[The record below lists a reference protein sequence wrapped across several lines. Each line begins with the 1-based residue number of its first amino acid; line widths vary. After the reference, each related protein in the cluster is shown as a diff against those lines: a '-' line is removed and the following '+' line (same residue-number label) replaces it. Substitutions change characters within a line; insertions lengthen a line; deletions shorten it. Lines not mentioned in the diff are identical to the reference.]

1 MESCDFAV
9 VGSGPGGYIA
19 AIRAAQ
25 LGYSVTVIE
34 KEEQLG
40 GICLNWGC
48 IPTKALLKSAE
59 VYSKLLKAD
68 SFGVTV
74 KGDISVDIAKVVS
87 RSREAVGKLGG
98 GVAGLMNKHGIKVLR
113 GYARMQGGGKVSIK
127 SGKGESVLA
136 AKHIILATGASLRR
150 IPGLDEK
157 MLWTARDAMVPDSLP
172 KSLLIVGS
180 GAIGVEFASFYSC
193 MGSKVSLLE
202 MCDCILPLE
211 DREVSAFMH
220 KQLLSRGVEIL
231 TCGSI
236 KSLKRNGP
244 KMEAEIQ
251 LNNKG
256 SATTAT
262 IQCDK
267 VLSAI
272 GISPNSGDL
281 GLENTK
287 ATLDKRGY
295 ISVNDYC
302 CTSEPGL
309 YAIGDVAGPPCLA
322 HKASHQAV
330 ICVENIAA
338 SAGILPERPHVL
350 SARNIPSC
358 IYSAPQVA
366 SIGLTE
372 EQAKA
377 QGFEVR
383 VGTAWASCN
392 GKAIVSG
399 AVDGFAKVIL
409 DATTGELLGAHM
421 VGEEVTEMIN
431 GYIIGKKVE
440 ATDLDLLSAVF
451 PHPTMSEMMHE
462 AILAALGKPLNS

>member
-1 MESCDFAV
+1 MENCDFV
-9 VGSGPGGYIA
+9 VIGSGPGGYIA

-25 LGYSVTVIE
+25 LGYSVAVIE
-34 KEEQLG
+34 KEGQLG
-40 GICLNWGC
+40 GVCLNWGC

-68 SFGVTV
+68 SFGIKV
-74 KGDISVDIAKVVS
+74 KGSVSVDIAKVVS
-87 RSREAVGKLGG
+87 HSREAVGKLGG
-98 GVAGLMNKHGIKVLR
+98 GVAGLMKKHGIGVLR
-113 GYARMQGGGKVSIK
+113 GYARVLGGGKVSIK
-127 SGKGESVLA
+127 SGKDESVLA
-136 AKHIILATGASLRR
+136 AKHIILATGASLRL

-180 GAIGVEFASFYSC
+180 GAIGVEFASFYSR
-193 MGSKVSLLE
+193 MGSKVSILE
-202 MCDCILPLE
+202 MQDCILPLE

-220 KQLLSRGVEIL
+220 KQLLSHGVEIL
-231 TCGSI
+231 TRGSI
-236 KSLKRNGP
+236 KSLKRSGSE
-244 KMEAEIQ
+244 MEAEIQ
-251 LNNKG
+251 LSNKG
-256 SATTAT
+256 VTTV
-262 IQCDK
+262 QCDR
-267 VLSAI
+267 VLSAV

-287 ATLDKRGY
+287 ATLDKGGY
-295 ISVNDYC
+295 ISVDDYC

-309 YAIGDVAGPPCLA
+309 YAIGDVSGPPCLA
-322 HKASHQAV
+322 HKASHEAV
-330 ICVENIAA
+330 ICVENIAV
-338 SAGILPERPHVL
+338 SAGILPGRPHTL
-350 SARNIPSC
+350 STRNIPSC

-383 VGTAWASCN
+383 VGTARASCN

-399 AVDGFAKVIL
+399 AVDGFAKVVL
-409 DATTGELLGAHM
+409 DANTGELLGAHM
-421 VGEEVTEMIN
+421 VGEEATEMIN
-431 GYIIGKKVE
+431 GYIVGKKVE
-440 ATDLDLLSAVF
+440 ATDLDFLSAVF

-462 AILAALGKPLNS
+462 AVLAALGRPLNS